1 MPVVVVSPVVMAM
14 LVVVVSPVVMAMLV
28 VVVSPVVMAMPVMTV
43 RSGGRAFLPWLLTA
57 ALVDW
62 VGTGMFLAV
71 STVFFVRV
79 VGLSV
84 AEVGL
89 GLTIA
94 APAAMALIL
103 PVGRLADRCGPR
115 GVLIAVEVIQGA
127 ATAGYLA
134 VHGWWGFL
142 AVSVLVA
149 ITQQAAPPLIQ
160 ALVGELAGAP
170 RRTRILAVHR
180 TVINVGISA
189 GSLTAGVLLGSGLHH
204 AFQVLLVADAAAF
217 VVAALLLCALP
228 GRRSVRPRAAA
239 APWKALREGRLLAL
253 TGYDALMCLWQPMLN
268 VAFPLWL
275 VTRTHAPVSL
285 VGVLYAVA
293 SACAIALQYPFS
305 VLTGSPRRALRGY
318 SCAALCLA
326 AVSLSFAATPGHS
339 ERATVA
345 IFAGAIV
352 VLTVGEITQVGSA
365 WTLSFAIAPP
375 DNRGTYLAAFSMG
388 RALSRATGPL
398 LMTGVVLAL
407 GRSGWIALAAVFA
420 AAAVLPA
427 IARRRVARAGD
438 RATEARAVSSRE
450 VDARRHIAVTRAGRR
465 ARGRLRPERTK
476 PG

>member
-1 MPVVVVSPVVMAM
+1 MRALAS
-14 LVVVVSPVVMAMLV
+14 
-28 VVVSPVVMAMPVMTV
+28 
-43 RSGGRAFLPWLLTA
+43 RSGVRPFLPWLLTA

-94 APAAMALIL
+94 ALAAMTMIL
-103 PVGRLADRCGPR
+103 PIGRLADRYGPR
-115 GVLIAVEVIQGA
+115 GVLIAVELVQGA

-160 ALVGELAGAP
+160 ALVGELAGGQ

-189 GSLTAGVLLGSGLHH
+189 GSLTAGVLLGSGLHQ
-204 AFQVLLVADAAAF
+204 AFQVLLAADAVAF
-217 VVAALLLCALP
+217 AMAAALLLALP
-228 GRRSVRPRAAA
+228 SRRGTSARGAP
-239 APWKALREGRLLAL
+239 APWNALRDPRLLAL
-253 TGYDALMCLWQPMLN
+253 TAYDALMCLWQPMLN

-293 SACAIALQYPFS
+293 SVCAIVLQYPFS
-305 VLTGSPRRALRGY
+305 VLTGTPRRALRGY
-318 SCAALCLA
+318 GCAALCLA
-326 AVSLSFAATPGHS
+326 GASLGFAAAPAHS
-339 ERATVA
+339 AGVTVA
-345 IFAGAIV
+345 IFTAAIV
-352 VLTVGEITQVGSA
+352 ILTVGEITQVGSA
-365 WTLSFAIAPP
+365 WTLSFAIIPP
-375 DNRGTYLAAFSMG
+375 GSRNACLAAFSMG

-407 GRSGWIALAAVFA
+407 GQSGWIALAAIFA
-420 AAAVLPA
+420 AAAAVPA
-427 IARRRVARAGD
+427 IARKRSARA
-438 RATEARAVSSRE
+438 RADGAQAQAVQS
-450 VDARRHIAVTRAGRR
+450 DDGAIRRSLRDPWSFVPGRR
-465 ARGRLRPERTK
+465 TRHRARSGARTSS
-476 PG
+476 